1 MLIGFCSDIGNFRE
15 NNEDYFGYDENELYR
30 VYIVADGM
38 GGHNAGEIASS
49 KSVNIMIELLK
60 RKVVSES
67 LLPEDVINILRESV
81 EETNSFIYREATCN
95 EEKTGMGTTLVVAF
109 IYSDN
114 LYVVNVGDSR
124 CYILNEDEFYQL
136 TKDHSFVQ
144 ELVDIG
150 EITQDE
156 AINHPR
162 RNIITKS
169 IGTCKEVDPDIYI
182 LRKNEF
188 DRILLGTD
196 GLFDEASFEEIE
208 EVIDNDVDFEDI
220 CKQLVNISKKHKG
233 KDNITV
239 MLIGKE

>member
-208 EVIDNDVDFEDI
+208 EVIDNNVDFEDI